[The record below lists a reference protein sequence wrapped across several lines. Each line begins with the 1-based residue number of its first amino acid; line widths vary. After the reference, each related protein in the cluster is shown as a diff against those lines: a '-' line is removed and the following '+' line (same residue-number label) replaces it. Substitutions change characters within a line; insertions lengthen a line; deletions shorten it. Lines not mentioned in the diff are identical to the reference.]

1 MIRKLKNGNYEI
13 TEQLLLTLL
22 AMSNKLEA
30 LELRGVSDWEGYQV
44 AIDEH
49 FEETSTNNFAECAQ
63 LMLALHT
70 EGQ

>member
-30 LELRGVSDWEGYQV
+30 LELRGVSDWEGYQT

-49 FEETSTNNFAECAQ
+49 FEETSTNNFEECAQ